1 MIDNHYYDM
10 KCIKTVQTITLL
22 LFSAFSDCFAQSAED
37 GDMLYVYTKFSDE
50 AAKYQ
55 LDDVN
60 KITFGSK
67 GVQLW
72 STNWPTEYPY
82 TKVSVL
88 SFKARSND
96 MSAVRSL
103 NDEEGRISIGYNA
116 SNGIVTVVGDMVLES
131 VAIYGMQGQAISV
144 DKSKKMVY
152 NLSLR
157 NAPLGVY
164 VVKAF
169 GKKKGMTKKIVR
181 H

>member
-1 MIDNHYYDM
+1 M
-10 KCIKTVQTITLL
+10 KRIKTVLTITLL
-22 LFSAFSDCFAQSAED
+22 LLSAFSDCLAQSAED
-37 GDMLYVYTKFSDE
+37 GNMLYVYTKTSDE

-72 STNWPTEYPY
+72 STSWPTEYPY
-82 TKVSVL
+82 ANVSVL

-96 MSAVRSL
+96 PSAVRNL
-103 NDEEGRISIGYNA
+103 TDAEGRISIGYNA
-116 SNGIVTVVGDMVLES
+116 SNGVVTVVGDMELES
-131 VAIYGMQGQAISV
+131 VAVYDMHGRVISA
-144 DKSKKMVY
+144 DKSKKQVY
-152 NLSLR
+152 SLSLR

-169 GKKKGMTKKIVR
+169 GKEKGMTKKIVR

>member
-1 MIDNHYYDM
+1 M
-10 KCIKTVQTITLL
+10 KRLKTLLTITILL
-22 LFSAFSDCFAQSAED
+22 LPAFSDCFAQSAEE
-37 GDMLYVYTKFSDE
+37 GDMLYVYTKTSDE

-55 LDDVN
+55 LDDVK
-60 KITFGSK
+60 KITFGNK
-67 GVQLW
+67 GIQLW
-72 STNWPTEYPY
+72 STNWPTEYSY
-82 TKVSVL
+82 ANVSVL
-88 SFKARSND
+88 SFKTKSND
-96 MSAVRSL
+96 LSAVRNL
-103 NDEEGRISIGYNA
+103 NNEEGRISIGYNA

-131 VAIYGMQGQAISV
+131 VVIYGIQGQAIYV
-144 DKSKKMVY
+144 DKSKKKVY